1 MKEEPEGA
9 VSATT
14 WLSDN
19 FKPSDVN
26 KMPALSEYEKRLY
39 WISIDAKDT
48 IPLEKQKYAYPDPD
62 DKSKNF
68 ADCGATSLKNF
79 FKLILDKNGK
89 TIKGSAEGDY
99 DTRILDNLAAHQDVK
114 YFFTQYNTRASQKTQ
129 EARNAWGRITCE
141 KEIKYRTS
149 VFSNKPDCEID
160 AGRKNML
167 ALINKLLFTTPAT
180 EKITSWE
187 ELASKIQAARKAV
200 WGDDG
205 DFSFRYWQKDGDSD
219 DFGTLPI
226 SVKGFSNGFN
236 WKFQTGHFFI
246 EPLPKGA
253 IVDFEGKEAIKETG
267 LNAQKA
273 LNIYSL
279 YPTTEEKLTFL
290 NSLSSK
296 SVYHSV
302 FRTLKMKLI
311 ESSKYAHFYSKI

>member
-1 MKEEPEGA
+1 
-9 VSATT
+9 
-14 WLSDN
+14 
-19 FKPSDVN
+19 
-26 KMPALSEYEKRLY
+26 MPALSEYEKRLY
-39 WISIDAKDT
+39 WISIEAKDT
-48 IPLEKQKYAYPDPD
+48 IPLEKQKYAYPDPEY
-62 DKSKNF
+62 KSKNF

-129 EARNAWGRITCE
+129 EARDVWGRITCG
-141 KEIKYRTS
+141 KEIKYRTK

-200 WGDDG
+200 WSDDG

-226 SVKGFSNGFN
+226 SVKGFSNGL
-236 WKFQTGHFFI
+236 TGNFKQVI
-246 EPLPKGA
+246 
-253 IVDFEGKEAIKETG
+253 
-267 LNAQKA
+267 
-273 LNIYSL
+273 
-279 YPTTEEKLTFL
+279 FL
-290 NSLSSK
+290 
-296 SVYHSV
+296 
-302 FRTLKMKLI
+302 
-311 ESSKYAHFYSKI
+311 